1 MSAHWRVAF
10 RNAAWIAALAAP
22 VGGVVAAVYGGEQ
35 AWALLYGVCVGVVSV
50 VSMALTVSLL
60 TLRSPLWRVAGVAS
74 FVVRYGFAAGALGV
88 PAYLGLWPIFA
99 MLCGFAGVYL
109 VENMVLVPG
118 MLRTAGDLGV
128 RRDDGRSVG
137 DGAERRAEA

>member
-1 MSAHWRVAF
+1 LRAVTSWLFTVPALGLTAANVAGYTYL
-10 RNAAWIAALAAP
+10 ATIGGALA
-22 VGGVVAAVYGGEQ
+22 Y
-35 AWALLYGVCVGVVSV
+35 LLWFRGIERLSPT
-50 VSMALTVSLL
+50 TVSLL
-60 TLRSPLWRVAGVAS
+60 TLRSPLWRVTGVAS

-88 PAYLGLWPIFA
+88 PAYLGLWPTVA

-109 VENMVLVPG
+109 VENVVLVPG
-118 MLRTAGDLGV
+118 MLRTAGGLGV